1 MHITTCEV
9 IKRQFRGKEFR
20 LAMWFLRIEVGF
32 HLTRTFHSEPCYR
45 VMLTFVSK
53 KIDIVY
59 KMSDTLETKFV
70 YNRFTHINTQKINL
84 NKYLHHFLSGN
95 REYVFSRGL

>member
-9 IKRQFRGKEFR
+9 IKRQFRGKEFC

-45 VMLTFVSK
+45 VMLTFASK
-53 KIDIVY
+53 KIDIGY

-70 YNRFTHINTQKINL
+70 YNRFTHINTHKK
-84 NKYLHHFLSGN
+84 NKS
-95 REYVFSRGL
+95 